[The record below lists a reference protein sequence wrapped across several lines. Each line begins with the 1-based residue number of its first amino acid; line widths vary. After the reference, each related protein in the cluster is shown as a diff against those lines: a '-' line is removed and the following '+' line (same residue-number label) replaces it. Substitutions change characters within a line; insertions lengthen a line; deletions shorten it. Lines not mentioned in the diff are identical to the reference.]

1 MAADFLCDATSAVG
15 GCGATMYEL
24 LPVSCGSTGARHPRA
39 EMYELFAEWLW
50 LENQLFHRV
59 REISGGNAVA
69 AFSRQL
75 KPDRATAVWYLGPQ
89 LTVRSKSGKAALT
102 RC

>member
-1 MAADFLCDATSAVG
+1 
-15 GCGATMYEL
+15 
-24 LPVSCGSTGARHPRA
+24 
-39 EMYELFAEWLW
+39 MYELFAEWLW